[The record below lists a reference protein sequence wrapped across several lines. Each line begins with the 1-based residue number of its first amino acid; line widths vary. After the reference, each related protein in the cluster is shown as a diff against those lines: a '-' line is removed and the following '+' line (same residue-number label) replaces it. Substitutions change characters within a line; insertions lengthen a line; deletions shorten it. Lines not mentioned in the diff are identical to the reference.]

1 MVAIALI
8 DDIIAPVVLSLLQ
21 ALTTNDG
28 SGVKAAAIAIP
39 IVSALAWW
47 FVGCGISLY
56 VMPKLL
62 TQLDHLEQRTVLVCR
77 RFGQTSSNGTI
88 RHDDDDTT
96 VKNTGGTTDTTPTRE
111 QSQHHQERKLAHV
124 VLLLVALLPGTYYSR
139 SSHLLGA
146 FLAGLS
152 LCQQDGVRTA
162 FDQEF
167 GRVVEW
173 LMRLVFGATIAL
185 FYPVPSLSR
194 RPRGRTRCPA
204 LPRLVGQGRHWPA
217 AHTRLVGRCCCCRV
231 GSRRAEPW

>member
-1 MVAIALI
+1 M
-8 DDIIAPVVLSLLQ
+8 
-21 ALTTNDG
+21 
-28 SGVKAAAIAIP
+28 
-39 IVSALAWW
+39 
-47 FVGCGISLY
+47 
-56 VMPKLL
+56 L
-62 TQLDHLEQRTVLVCR
+62 TQLDHLEQQTVLACR
-77 RFGQTSSNGTI
+77 RFGQTSSNGTN
-88 RHDDDDTT
+88 RHDDDDDTT
-96 VKNTGGTTDTTPTRE
+96 VKNNGGTAPTRE
-111 QSQHHQERKLAHV
+111 QSQHQQERKLAHV